1 MSFKKFEPKDI
12 LLNTMKAH
20 PSCEFFI
27 YNGNVYYNNTPQL
40 LGSNGGQVRNV
51 PPGYISLYEYNI
63 DRVLNV
69 NNFIYPFIRKDSARA
84 SFKTII
90 ASSSEGGWTKNEWE
104 SAVNSEVL
112 YGEYPL
118 SASITRKY
126 ITVPSAS
133 TLASG
138 QEPPQGEYNDQF
150 VALKNRLNFYG
161 NRSQHYLVSSSFG
174 NKNTQTL
181 NTLNIPSI
189 FYGSQIQPGSVS
201 LKFYITGS
209 LAGEVR
215 DIKQNGELIQVSGTY
230 QDADYSSDNDGDPL
244 GRIAGVVLYDEGII
258 VLTGSWSLNGDK
270 DAGGITF
277 LPAISCSNSSQPGC
291 SDVSW
296 YAADSPRWINFGA
309 GGNDG
314 IQLNNMLAEEG
325 ASAVQDFVKTS
336 FNMSFRGTTETQ
348 VMTMFAHAKR
358 GEVNYSNNPTYIQ
371 YGQDQVNFTSS
382 HVYEENNERML
393 VNFVSSSYTNYSASF
408 KRQVY
413 VSRVALYDEHK
424 NLIGVATLANP
435 VLKEEDQDYTFK
447 LKLDI

>member
-40 LGSNGGQVRNV
+40 LGSNGGQVLNV
-51 PPGYISLYEYNI
+51 PPGYLSLYEYNI

-84 SFKTII
+84 SFKTTI
-90 ASSSEGGWTKNEWE
+90 ASSSEGGWTPNEWE

-126 ITVPSAS
+126 ITKPSSSADPSDAS
-133 TLASG
+133 AAWG
-138 QEPPQGEYNDQF
+138 PEGEYNKQF
-150 VALKNRLNFYG
+150 VALKNRLDFYG
-161 NRSQHYLVSSSFG
+161 NRSKHYLVSSSFG

-181 NTLNIPSI
+181 NTINIPSI
-189 FYGSQIQPGSVS
+189 FYGSQIQPGSVC
-201 LKFYITGS
+201 LKFYWTGS
-209 LAGEVR
+209 LAGELR
-215 DIKQNGELIQVSGTY
+215 DVKQNGELIQVSGTH
-230 QDADYSSDNDGDPL
+230 QDTAFSHDNNSDPL
-244 GRIAGVVLYDEGII
+244 GRVAGVVLYDEGII
-258 VLTGSWSLNGDK
+258 MLTGSWKLDGDV
-270 DAGGITF
+270 ANTF
-277 LPAISCSNSSQPGC
+277 LPAISASSGPT
-291 SDVSW
+291 W
-296 YAADSPRWINFGA
+296 YSADSPRWINFGA
-309 GGNDG
+309 GGNDQ
-314 IQLNNMLAEEG
+314 IQVNNMPGSDEA
-325 ASAVQDFVKTS
+325 QFVKTS